1 MVAKTTNRLK
11 EGGKLDTENIFK
23 NFYTSRKKKF
33 YTQRKKKKKKKT
45 QRKKITFYFPRLGT
59 RERTL
64 KRRIQV
70 FSLFREKTRKSK
82 SSPSLLSFQKE
93 DSESPNHQG
102 RWLESESS
110 GQMARCSSL
119 FSFQREDSVIQ
130 LYSLITERRLGSSKS
145 SLFSE
150 RRLAIRRFH
159 SKSYLFSEERLGEKT
174 PTSKPFQK
182 TFQSAEEVRVLVCWC
197 VGVWV
202 GGVVGS
208 GLGGFRNGT
217 YTQEKSLKA

>member
-1 MVAKTTNRLK
+1 M
-11 EGGKLDTENIFK
+11 
-23 NFYTSRKKKF
+23 
-33 YTQRKKKKKKKT
+33 
-45 QRKKITFYFPRLGT
+45 GT

-64 KRRIQV
+64 KKRIQV

-102 RWLESESS
+102 RWLGSPNHQ
-110 GQMARCSSL
+110 GRWLGVPSL

>member
-1 MVAKTTNRLK
+1 
-11 EGGKLDTENIFK
+11 
-23 NFYTSRKKKF
+23 
-33 YTQRKKKKKKKT
+33 
-45 QRKKITFYFPRLGT
+45 
-59 RERTL
+59 
-64 KRRIQV
+64 
-70 FSLFREKTRKSK
+70 
-82 SSPSLLSFQKE
+82 
-93 DSESPNHQG
+93 
-102 RWLESESS
+102 
-110 GQMARCSSL
+110 MARCSSL

-217 YTQEKSLKA
+217 YTQEKSLKAWLNGISVHKSLNRGWTSADRSTKATLMLTVPCPI

>member
-1 MVAKTTNRLK
+1 M
-11 EGGKLDTENIFK
+11 ENISK
-23 NFYTSRKKKF
+23 NF
-33 YTQRKKKKKKKT
+33 YTQRKKKKKKNLEKKNHVLFSPLGY
-45 QRKKITFYFPRLGT
+45 QRKD
-59 RERTL
+59 
-64 KRRIQV
+64 
-70 FSLFREKTRKSK
+70 SEKKN
-82 SSPSLLSFQKE
+82 PSLLSFQRE
-93 DSESPNHQG
+93 DSEIQVFSKSSLFSERRLGESESSGQMA
-102 RWLESESS
+102 RESESS